1 MSLITEKPVLVTGAN
16 GFLATH
22 IIEQLLEK
30 GYKVRGTVRKLGADK
45 NEHLLKLKGAS
56 DRLELV
62 ELNLLGEQSQFNK
75 VAEGCD
81 YIIHTAS
88 PFSMDVRDP
97 QKDLVEPA
105 LKGTEG
111 VLKASTSSRAKKVV
125 LTSSMA
131 SVTDEPIS
139 GHVYTENDWNTL
151 SSLSR
156 NPYYYSKTVAER
168 YAWKYVEDLP
178 KDQKLDLVVMN
189 PYFIIGPSHSK
200 TQGINDSVKSIYQSM
215 NGELPGIMDLCWGFV
230 DVRDVAKAHI
240 LGMERQNASG
250 RYLLVN
256 PNGIL
261 KMRDTIEI
269 LKKNYPNF
277 RYPAASLDGCVGTSV
292 VKAASYFQPGQVGQ
306 YLRLSLGHSFTYDPS
321 KGKKELDMNYISI
334 EKTLCDTA
342 ASLIEQGFLHEKSKK
357 K

>member
-1 MSLITEKPVLVTGAN
+1 
-16 GFLATH
+16 
-22 IIEQLLEK
+22 
-30 GYKVRGTVRKLGADK
+30 
-45 NEHLLKLKGAS
+45 
-56 DRLELV
+56 
-62 ELNLLGEQSQFNK
+62 
-75 VAEGCD
+75 
-81 YIIHTAS
+81 
-88 PFSMDVRDP
+88 MDVRDP

-256 PNGIL
+256 PNG
-261 KMRDTIEI
+261 
-269 LKKNYPNF
+269 
-277 RYPAASLDGCVGTSV
+277 
-292 VKAASYFQPGQVGQ
+292 
-306 YLRLSLGHSFTYDPS
+306 
-321 KGKKELDMNYISI
+321 
-334 EKTLCDTA
+334 
-342 ASLIEQGFLHEKSKK
+342 
-357 K
+357 